1 MSNVEHN
8 EKETSLIPLEKF
20 TLTLRHEYIDSNGTH
35 YEIDRPIVAAC
46 AINHMADIPYTT
58 VINKTVRDLVDF
70 VLKEYAGTVGEEYE
84 NR

>member
-1 MSNVEHN
+1 MKGTNMMN

-46 AINHMADIPYTT
+46 AINHMGDIPYTT

-70 VLKEYAGTVGEEYE
+70 VLNEYARREGEE
-84 NR
+84 